1 MAMRGPGFAVVEFDT
16 TGLMANDKDRAIEI
30 AIVQLSAGGRIE
42 QRWSTRLSVSE
53 RASSGQLPPLRYG
66 SRVEVP
72 EFRQVMGTVLGLLAG
87 RVLVAHAAAFHL
99 GFLARELERA
109 GSPLPS
115 DTVWLC
121 TMQMARDF
129 APDVPRA
136 LPACSRRL
144 SAEVVARPA
153 GASTLVGDADQTAA
167 LLSTLIGLGDDH
179 AFWERHLSDALD
191 VDWPRFAT
199 RRAAP
204 ARVVD
209 HAPDEPATFL
219 ARLTHDLPAVDG
231 PAEHLDYLALVDRCL
246 VHPRLL
252 ERESLSLVR
261 LAERLNI
268 SRFVCESLH
277 LDYFAALCDLAHR
290 DGTVLTDDELAQLWA
305 VGDLLDLPMSAILG
319 ALQNS
324 RQSGVGRLLAG

>member
-16 TGLMANDKDRAIEI
+16 TGLMAADNDRAIEI
-30 AIVQLSAGGRIE
+30 AIVQLSAAGRVE
-42 QRWSTRLSVSE
+42 QRWSSRLSVSE

-87 RVLVAHAAAFHL
+87 RVLVAHSVSFHL

-109 GSPLPS
+109 GSVLPADAVS
-115 DTVWLC
+115 LC

-129 APDVPRA
+129 APRIPRA
-136 LPACSRRL
+136 LRACSGQL
-144 SAEVVARPA
+144 SAETVPRPA
-153 GASTLVGDADQTAA
+153 GASPLVGDADQTAS
-167 LLSTLIGLGDDH
+167 LLATLIGLGDDE
-179 AFWERHLSDALD
+179 FWERHLSDALD
-191 VDWPRFAT
+191 VDWPRFAA

-209 HAPDEPATFL
+209 HAADEAEAFL
-219 ARLTHDLPAVDG
+219 ARLANALPAVDG

-246 VHPRLL
+246 VQARLL
-252 ERESLSLVR
+252 ESGSLSLVR
-261 LAERLNI
+261 LAELLNI

-277 LDYFAALCDLAHR
+277 LDYFAALCDIAHR
-290 DGTVLTDDELAQLWA
+290 DGTPLTDDQLAQLWA

-319 ALQNS
+319 ALQDS
-324 RQSGVGRLLAG
+324 RRSGTSRLLAG